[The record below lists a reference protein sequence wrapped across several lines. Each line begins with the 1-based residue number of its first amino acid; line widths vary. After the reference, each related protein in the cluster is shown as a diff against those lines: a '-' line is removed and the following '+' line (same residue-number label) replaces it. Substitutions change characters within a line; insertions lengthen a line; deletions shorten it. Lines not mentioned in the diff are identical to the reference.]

1 MIAAAVLA
9 AFAIG
14 YALAYFGH
22 LDERKWLRAE
32 LRVAQAQIAH
42 AVVKDG
48 ATIPPRIEP
57 LPEIPP
63 LSARLRA
70 AIEEWEG
77 PEAQA
82 NTEANIRKWLGEGH
96 GEEAILRMVGG
107 NV

>member
-1 MIAAAVLA
+1 MTAAILT
-9 AFAIG
+9 AFVAG
-14 YALAYFGH
+14 YALAWWHH

-42 AVVKDG
+42 AVVADG
-48 ATIPPRIEP
+48 AKIPPRIEP
-57 LPEIPP
+57 AAELPP
-63 LSARLRA
+63 LSKRLRA

-77 PEAQA
+77 TEAQA
-82 NTEANIRKWLGEGH
+82 NTEANIRKWLGEGY